1 MSTESRAASDGVPA
15 AIHVLIVDNHEL
27 FSTALR
33 MALCQHGLD
42 AHQVAPTSLDAV
54 LAVAGRLPAGL
65 VLLDLRLGDD
75 DDAARLTGLDLIAP
89 LRKLRWAVL
98 VLTGSQNET
107 AEDAALAAGAMCAM
121 QKSCGFEELLRVV
134 LTAAAGKPVMGDAA
148 RRARLVR
155 HSGHRAEHRAA
166 ERRLHN
172 LTARERQVLDLLA
185 DGYRAARIAKTFVVS
200 LATVR
205 AQIRAILCKLE
216 VNSQLEAVALLHC
229 SKNG

>member
-1 MSTESRAASDGVPA
+1 MSPSAAKSPSAEREPAAVARGAAEQGPPAPGHAAPGHRVARPDGGLTMSTESDAASRVVPA
-15 AIHVLIVDNHEL
+15 ATHVLIVDNHEL

-42 AHQVAPTSLDAV
+42 AHQVAPTSIDAV

-65 VLLDLRLGDD
+65 VL
-75 DDAARLTGLDLIAP
+75 
-89 LRKLRWAVL
+89 
-98 VLTGSQNET
+98 
-107 AEDAALAAGAMCAM
+107 
-121 QKSCGFEELLRVV
+121 
-134 LTAAAGKPVMGDAA
+134 
-148 RRARLVR
+148 
-155 HSGHRAEHRAA
+155 
-166 ERRLHN
+166 
-172 LTARERQVLDLLA
+172 LDLLA

-216 VNSQLEAVALLHC
+216 VYSQLEAVALLHY